1 MLNFKK
7 VELSDRQQAVPFLQ
21 ALPYR
26 LYDHSFVCHYIWQET
41 YPISYAWEEG
51 VLYIR
56 YSLPEETIYQM
67 PLCAGDRLAEAVEK
81 LRADAAEQGVDFA
94 MIAVNAEM
102 KAELEAALPGKLSF
116 EESPDQA
123 DYMYEVEALRELRG
137 KKLHGKRNFVNRFRA
152 TYEGEYEIVPLTA
165 ADGDEVLAFEEK
177 WIAARGADEDFHRE
191 AVAIRRAFDA
201 FEELGMTGVALR
213 LKGEII
219 AFALGSR
226 INGDT
231 ILEDFEKAM
240 EIPGAYQT
248 INQAFMQYCGEG
260 YTYVN
265 REEDMGIEGLRKA
278 KLSYAP
284 AYLNMRYRVTFA

>member
-7 VELSDRQQAVPFLQ
+7 VELSDRLQVMPFLQ

-41 YPISYAWEEG
+41 YPVYYAWQDG
-51 VLYIR
+51 VLYVQYR
-56 YSLPEETIYQM
+56 FPGSVIYQM
-67 PLCAGDRLAEAVEK
+67 PLGAGDKLAEAVE
-81 LRADAAEQGVDFA
+81 LIRQDAEEQGVEFA
-94 MIAVNAEM
+94 MISINDQM
-102 KAELEAALPGKLSF
+102 KEELEAAMPGKLRF
-116 EESPDQA
+116 EESRDQA

-137 KKLHGKRNFVNRFRA
+137 KKLHSKRNFVNRFQTA
-152 TYEGEYEIVPLTA
+152 YEGEYEIVTLTA
-165 ADGDEVLAFEEK
+165 AHRDEVLAFEEK
-177 WIAARGADEDFHRE
+177 WMAARDEDEDYRRE
-191 AVAIRRAFDA
+191 AVAIRRAFDD
-201 FEELGMTGVALR
+201 FDDLGMTGVALR
-213 LKGEII
+213 LQGEMI

-231 ILEDFEKAM
+231 ILEDFEKALD
-240 EIPGAYQT
+240 IPGAYQM
-248 INQAFMQYCGEG
+248 INNAFMKICGEG

-278 KLSYAP
+278 KLSYVP